1 MRHFV
6 HRPIPRLLRYEQ
18 LLYEILQA
26 SPPGHEDRQ
35 AIPNVV
41 EILKSIRKDTEPG
54 IMSAEQKV
62 DLWRYNSSIVF
73 KPGEYYVSFPKRLS
87 HSVLTVLGLPGH
99 GST

>member
-18 LLYEILQA
+18 LLHEILQA

>member
-1 MRHFV
+1 MKHFV

-18 LLYEILQA
+18 LLHEILQA

-87 HSVLTVLGLPGH
+87 HSVLTVPGLPGH